1 LFPRATQKC
10 RRRRQLASNS
20 GFERAAIVPQDSF
33 PPETRSEL
41 NFRDFN
47 TTVFRFGVNSV
58 AAGPPIFEAF
68 AHKQEKV
75 ELWEALPPYR
85 EDIEQKLE
93 QQLNLHPYH
102 FSGKAESSKVVHD
115 CFCAAP

>member
-1 LFPRATQKC
+1 MQLRSVGVGDNLHPIQALSA
-10 RRRRQLASNS
+10 RQYC
-20 GFERAAIVPQDSF
+20 PQDSF

-47 TTVFRFGVNSV
+47 TTVFQFGVNSV

-75 ELWEALPPYR
+75 ELWEALPPYS